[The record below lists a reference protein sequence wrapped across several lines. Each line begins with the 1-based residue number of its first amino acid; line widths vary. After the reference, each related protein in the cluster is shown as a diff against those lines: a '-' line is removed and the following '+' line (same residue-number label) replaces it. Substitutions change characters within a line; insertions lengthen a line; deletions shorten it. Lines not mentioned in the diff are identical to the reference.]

1 MKTFLG
7 FNRADI
13 RLGFNFF
20 KMNLRDRYLGSSL
33 GSVWA
38 ILNPLMMLGIYTFV
52 FAFVF
57 KSKLPGAET
66 TLAYVVWLIS
76 GYGPWLATTEGIT
89 AATTSV
95 TGSAGLV
102 KNMAFK
108 VEILPLAAAGIAIVS
123 LTVALCFSLI
133 LNTLDGKLPATTLL
147 FLPGVI
153 AVHFVLIGAIGLW
166 TAAINVFIRDLS
178 LILPNIL
185 MVIMFATPLFFPITV
200 FPAFLQKA
208 TMLNPFYQISEAYR
222 AIVLQGQLPSGL
234 WMLYVFF
241 ISAVIFIAGLKAFRR
256 VKSAFDSA
264 L

>member
-33 GSVWA
+33 GSIWA

-52 FAFVF
+52 FGFVF

-95 TGSAGLV
+95 TGSVGIV

-108 VEILPLAAAGIAIVS
+108 VEILPLAAAGVAVVS
-123 LTVALCFSLI
+123 LSVALFFTLV
-133 LNTLDGKLPATTLL
+133 LNAVDGKLPTVALL
-147 FLPGVI
+147 LLPVI
-153 AVHFVLIGAIGLW
+153 VGVHFLIIGAIGLW
-166 TAAINVFIRDLS
+166 LAAANVFIRDLS
-178 LILPNIL
+178 LVLPNIL
-185 MVIMFATPLFFPITV
+185 MVFMFTTPIFFPITV
-200 FPAFLQKA
+200 FPSLLQKV
-208 TMLNPFYQISEAYR
+208 TYLNPFYQISEFYR
-222 AIVLQGQLPSGL
+222 GMLLQGSCPSAVWL
-234 WMLYVFF
+234 FYVFLF
-241 ISAVIFIAGLKAFRR
+241 GAFVFASGLKAFRR
-256 VKSAFDSA
+256 TKGYFDSA

>member
-108 VEILPLAAAGIAIVS
+108 VEILPLAAAGVAVVS
-123 LTVALCFSLI
+123 LSVALFFTLA
-133 LNTLDGKLPATTLL
+133 LNAVDGKFPTAALLLLP
-147 FLPGVI
+147 VI
-153 AVHFVLIGAIGLW
+153 VGVHFLIIGAIGLW
-166 TAAINVFIRDLS
+166 LAAANVFIRDLS
-178 LILPNIL
+178 LVLPNIL
-185 MVIMFATPLFFPITV
+185 MVIMFSTPIFFPITM
-200 FPAFLQKA
+200 FPSLLQKA
-208 TMLNPFYQISEAYR
+208 TYLNPFYHISEFYR
-222 AIVLQGQLPSGL
+222 GILLHGTSPQAEWL
-234 WMLYVFF
+234 LYVL
-241 ISAVIFIAGLKAFRR
+241 VLGLLIFVTGLKAFRR
-256 VKSAFDSA
+256 TKTYFDSA